1 MRRSSLWGILV
12 LTIVLAAASSPAMA
26 NRLGVEAGGLI
37 PFSSWNDRID
47 VSPYFG
53 ATFDIQDINPL
64 GQMALLGV
72 YLHAAYS
79 PLTVDKETKDALENQ
94 GNSDTSASYFE
105 GTIGLKA
112 HAKTSPLFLSVQ
124 TGYAHFDAPGG
135 GSKGGIAGGVGVG
148 TAFGGPALHLTIEGR
163 MNVAFMSEIDDLQF
177 FTLTAS
183 LGFPF

>member
-1 MRRSSLWGILV
+1 
-12 LTIVLAAASSPAMA
+12 MA
-26 NRLGVEAGGLI
+26 NRLGVEAGGLF
-37 PFSSWNDRID
+37 PFSSLNDRIN

-53 ATFDIQDINPL
+53 ATFDIQEINPL

-79 PLTVDKETKDALENQ
+79 PLTVDKETKDALVQ
-94 GNSDTSASYFE
+94 LGNSDTSASYFE

-112 HAKTSPLFLSVQ
+112 HAKTSPIFLTVQ
-124 TGYAHFDAPGG
+124 TGYAHYDAPGG

-163 MNVAFMSEIDDLQF
+163 MNVAFLKEIDDLQF